1 MLRIL
6 LIATYYFVR
15 RIYKD
20 AYKFVA
26 LLSATLLLVM
36 LFLINFGKFESAEEV
51 AGLVFLFFL
60 ILVAEVVIG
69 RIKFNQGTNV

>member
-60 ILVAEVVIG
+60 ILVAEIVTVI
-69 RIKFNQGTNV
+69 ISAVQETHD